1 MKKTMLEKASTR
13 REIKAA
19 INSIGPLAK
28 GALSL
33 VRKTCGKPPACD
45 LCGGELE
52 GFKVEERSV
61 RVAVPAH
68 YRNLHYVVWTGWC
81 AKCNRQVKERVP
93 GVLPRFAASNSLLA
107 QNVMDRY
114 VYGMTVGTIS
124 ARTGLSKSAILSE
137 DERLSEILKPCTDRL
152 LELYRKSPVKGADET
167 TWSCDGLRGY
177 VYGFFTDDIAL
188 FRFRGTR
195 RKFVAED
202 VFGPGERHFGV
213 LVRDRYSAYDN
224 SFRGRQQYCFEHLKR
239 DCLELLEKE
248 PENRE
253 YLKFVPKF
261 FDLLR
266 EASEH
271 SGFRASIRPDAQK

>member
-1 MKKTMLEKASTR
+1 MTDSPSPALWKLAETADKVRLLQ
-13 REIKAA
+13 EI
-19 INSIGPLAK
+19 
-28 GALSL
+28 
-33 VRKTCGKPPACD
+33 D
-45 LCGGELE
+45 
-52 GFKVEERSV
+52 
-61 RVAVPAH
+61 
-68 YRNLHYVVWTGWC
+68 
-81 AKCNRQVKERVP
+81 
-93 GVLPRFAASNSLLA
+93 
-107 QNVMDRY
+107 
-114 VYGMTVGTIS
+114 
-124 ARTGLSKSAILSE
+124 
-137 DERLSEILKPCTDRL
+137 RLSEQVDYWRKKAQS
-152 LELYRKSPVKGADET
+152 LERYRKSPVKGADET

-261 FDLLR
+261 VDLLR

-271 SGFRASIRPDAQK
+271 SGFRAFEHSSIYSLRCSQAQMPKCFPYRRAHGARGSAVRDRIASSAVRRSRCAAHGST

>member
-1 MKKTMLEKASTR
+1 MPTE
-13 REIKAA
+13 
-19 INSIGPLAK
+19 
-28 GALSL
+28 
-33 VRKTCGKPPACD
+33 CD
-45 LCGGELE
+45 RCGGELE
-52 GFKVEERSV
+52 DFKVEERSV

-195 RKFVAED
+195 RKFV
-202 VFGPGERHFGV
+202 P
-213 LVRDRYSAYDN
+213 
-224 SFRGRQQYCFEHLKR
+224 
-239 DCLELLEKE
+239 
-248 PENRE
+248 
-253 YLKFVPKF
+253 KFV
-261 FDLLR
+261 DLLR
-266 EASEH
+266 KASEH
-271 SGFRASIRPDAQK
+271 SGIRAFEHSSIYSLRCSQAQMPKCCSRALNAAKRC